1 MYSLRKALFTAVE
14 ESISNEVS
22 LAVAFSGGVD
32 SALLAKLCKD
42 LGKKVVLLTIGFPE
56 SHDIEFSKMIASKM
70 DLSHK
75 IHKLNEKYFCID
87 LNYVKTKIG
96 CKNVSHIENCL
107 AFFYIASLAIR
118 NGLGLIL
125 TGNGCDELFCGYDR
139 YRLIYQQ
146 GKTSINE
153 LMDQRIA
160 NELVLMQEIQMIATE
175 IGVNIKQPFLSQK
188 FISYARD
195 IPIDQKIRGSDDF
208 IRKHVLRETALL
220 VGVPKDAA
228 MKPKKAIQYGSL
240 IHKKFN
246 TLSKEEYKNRKK
258 SNIEKHDDH
267 TFDL

>member
-1 MYSLRKALFTAVE
+1 MYSLRKALFDAVE

-32 SALLAKLCKD
+32 SALLAKICKD
-42 LGKKVVLLTIGFPE
+42 LGRKVMLLTIGFPE

-70 DLSHK
+70 GLSHK
-75 IHKLNEKYFCID
+75 IHKLNEKFFCKD
-87 LNYVKTKIG
+87 FNYVKTKIN
-96 CKNVSHIENCL
+96 CKNISHIENCL

-146 GKTSINE
+146 GKASINE

-160 NELVLMQEIQMIATE
+160 NELVLMQEIQMITTE

-208 IRKHVLRETALL
+208 IRKHILRESALL

-240 IHKKFN
+240 IHKKLN
-246 TLSKEEYKNRKK
+246 MLNKEGHKNRKK
-258 SNIEKHDDH
+258 AI
-267 TFDL
+267 

>member
-1 MYSLRKALFTAVE
+1 MYSLREALFDAVE

-32 SALLAKLCKD
+32 SALLAKICKE
-42 LGKKVVLLTIGFPE
+42 LGRKVMLLTIGFPE
-56 SHDIEFSKMIASKM
+56 SHDIEFSKIIASKM
-70 DLSHK
+70 GLTHK
-75 IHKLNEKYFCID
+75 IHELNEKYFCKD
-87 LNYVKTKIG
+87 FNYVKTKIN

-153 LMDQRIA
+153 LMDQRIV
-160 NELVLMQEIQMIATE
+160 NELVLMQEIQMITTE

-208 IRKHVLRETALL
+208 IRKHILRESALL
-220 VGVPKDAA
+220 IGVPKDAA

-240 IHKKFN
+240 IHKKLN
-246 TLSKEEYKNRKK
+246 TLNKKEHKNRKK
-258 SNIEKHDDH
+258 AI
-267 TFDL
+267 

>member
-1 MYSLRKALFTAVE
+1 MYSLRKALFDAVE

-32 SALLAKLCKD
+32 SALLAKICKD
-42 LGKKVVLLTIGFPE
+42 LGRKVMLLTIGFPE
-56 SHDIEFSKMIASKM
+56 SHDIEFSEMIASKM
-70 DLSHK
+70 GLPHK
-75 IHKLNEKYFCID
+75 IHKINEEQFCKD
-87 LNYVKTKIG
+87 FNYVKTKIN

-118 NGLGLIL
+118 NGQGLIL

-139 YRLIYQQ
+139 YRLIYRQ

-160 NELVLMQEIQMIATE
+160 NELVLMQEIQMITTE

-208 IRKHVLRETALL
+208 IRKHILRESALL

-240 IHKKFN
+240 IHKKLN
-246 TLSKEEYKNRKK
+246 RLNKEEYKNRKK
-258 SNIEKHDDH
+258 GI
-267 TFDL
+267 

>member
-1 MYSLRKALFTAVE
+1 MYSLRKALFDAVE

-32 SALLAKLCKD
+32 SALLAKICKD
-42 LGKKVVLLTIGFPE
+42 LGRKVMLLTIGFPE
-56 SHDIEFSKMIASKM
+56 SHDIEFSKMISSKM
-70 DLSHK
+70 GLSHK
-75 IHKLNEKYFCID
+75 IHKLNEKDFCED
-87 LNYVKTKIG
+87 FNYVKTKIN

-146 GKTSINE
+146 GKASINE

-160 NELVLMQEIQMIATE
+160 NELVLMQEIQMITTE

-208 IRKHVLRETALL
+208 IRKHILRESALL

-240 IHKKFN
+240 IHKKLN
-246 TLSKEEYKNRKK
+246 TLNKEEYKIAKK
-258 SNIEKHDDH
+258 QYRNNSYY
-267 TFDL
+267 